1 EVYDGANPIPSMSTY
16 YGLVRA
22 YSEAYE
28 YDPLDESGDP
38 YTFSDYHIRIV
49 RVADQYFSAL
59 NTLTVNG
66 VNAKPI
72 SIPNLN
78 DITATSEI
86 AYKPNGLEGTAS
98 FTYATNN
105 IPNLSNLLPI
115 TFFTD
120 ELGNA
125 IDDDL
130 YDLTGGIVS
139 TSGSFNPIT
148 GSWGAG
154 TVSFSLSTT
163 QNLPSGNYKV
173 SIVLSSFDV
182 YVIHFVKEESLEAAV
197 LSMVYNNQVI
207 TIPSLELSYL
217 SEIPYGL
224 FYRSTDSQTNIVNFT
239 NLSSISNVAYNN
251 IIGANIPS
259 YLGALE
265 ISPYAT
271 LSSISISVSLY
282 DSYRHQYEIVYH
294 LKAED
299 ETLGT
304 FTHYLREKEVDPNV
318 IESFVDGNVVEEAPY
333 NVIAFGREESPTI
346 RLNFNFNNIYIPE
359 SLLLTVT
366 PSFNGTGTPLINVH
380 YFVETYRTYGFEV
393 DFSSNAYEGEYQFV
407 MNYTNSHEVTTGNI
421 VSWNYTFQTVI
432 ITKLLNDN
440 SHLQQISFVSDTVF
454 AGLDTVMDIVEL
466 TGTTYQE
473 YLLDRSTREIIVL
486 PTSGISYNDYINS
499 QAYWVIGQV
508 QRTNLNYYAPSF
520 TLPLG
525 ASIYRIIDEANANDP
540 SLQSTNYYADF
551 NATGDI
557 STFNFVHYRVYA
569 ENYDMNNPSYS
580 QNYTDYYVAVQD
592 VTNNIRFEMSVI
604 IDSQIDP
611 IIFTKLFLTLNIDDE
626 IDTTTSMSLFA
637 HFYETQYTGT
647 HVQFN
652 SSMSGQY
659 TVVIDL
665 PIEYDFV
672 LSFSSPDVVVVDGG
686 FYISNSII
694 PRKYEFTITI
704 VESGLTDAWGQ
715 RLINHFEIV
724 QN

>member
-1 EVYDGANPIPSMSTY
+1 
-16 YGLVRA
+16 
-22 YSEAYE
+22 
-28 YDPLDESGDP
+28 
-38 YTFSDYHIRIV
+38 
-49 RVADQYFSAL
+49 
-59 NTLTVNG
+59 
-66 VNAKPI
+66 
-72 SIPNLN
+72 
-78 DITATSEI
+78 
-86 AYKPNGLEGTAS
+86 
-98 FTYATNN
+98 
-105 IPNLSNLLPI
+105 
-115 TFFTD
+115 
-120 ELGNA
+120 
-125 IDDDL
+125 
-130 YDLTGGIVS
+130 
-139 TSGSFNPIT
+139 
-148 GSWGAG
+148 
-154 TVSFSLSTT
+154 
-163 QNLPSGNYKV
+163 
-173 SIVLSSFDV
+173 
-182 YVIHFVKEESLEAAV
+182 
-197 LSMVYNNQVI
+197 
-207 TIPSLELSYL
+207 
-217 SEIPYGL
+217 
-224 FYRSTDSQTNIVNFT
+224 
-239 NLSSISNVAYNN
+239 
-251 IIGANIPS
+251 
-259 YLGALE
+259 
-265 ISPYAT
+265 
-271 LSSISISVSLY
+271 
-282 DSYRHQYEIVYH
+282 
-294 LKAED
+294 
-299 ETLGT
+299 
-304 FTHYLREKEVDPNV
+304 
-318 IESFVDGNVVEEAPY
+318 
-333 NVIAFGREESPTI
+333 
-346 RLNFNFNNIYIPE
+346 
-359 SLLLTVT
+359 
-366 PSFNGTGTPLINVH
+366 
-380 YFVETYRTYGFEV
+380 
-393 DFSSNAYEGEYQFV
+393 

-440 SHLQQISFVSDTVF
+440 SHLQQISFVTDTVF

-604 IDSQIDP
+604 IDSSIDP
-611 IIFTKLFLTLNIDDE
+611 IIFTKLFITLNIDDE
-626 IDTTTSMSLFA
+626 IDSTTSMSLFA

-715 RLINHFEIV
+715 RLINNFEIV